1 MGYRYIVRTLTFA
14 LATTGLFIA
23 GIVSATPDAGAPKA
37 QDVRGISRIPPD
49 PSPMFER
56 GQWIFDLR
64 YQTGDIYL
72 LGVHHIELGAP
83 QATPRVMGRFA
94 IELFEG
100 PTLVERVRFDFP
112 MLISGDIPEDAGRGP
127 HPAPFDK
134 KLTTRIGVM
143 FPATSRGTRLELWDR
158 ATDRRYPLAW
168 PPADAEP
175 VRTRSMDGG

>member
-1 MGYRYIVRTLTFA
+1 MGYRLIVRTLNLT
-14 LATTGLFIA
+14 LVMTGLFFA
-23 GIVSATPDAGAPKA
+23 GIVSATPDAGAPKTHDA
-37 QDVRGISRIPPD
+37 GGISRIPPD

-72 LGVHHIELGAP
+72 LGVHRIELAAP
-83 QATPRVMGRFA
+83 QSTPRVMGRFA

-112 MLISGDIPEDAGRGP
+112 GLINGDLPVDAGRGP

-143 FPATSRGTRLELWDR
+143 FPVTSHGTRLELWDR

-168 PPADAEP
+168 PPAETQAAKAI
-175 VRTRSMDGG
+175 DGG

>member
-1 MGYRYIVRTLTFA
+1 MRTLT
-14 LATTGLFIA
+14 LTLVLTGLFFA

-37 QDVRGISRIPPD
+37 PIKGGISKIPPD

-72 LGVHHIELGAP
+72 LGVHRIELGAP

-94 IELFEG
+94 VELFEG

-112 MLISGDIPEDAGRGP
+112 GLIAGDLPEADAGRGP
-127 HPAPFDK
+127 HVAPFDK

-168 PPADAEP
+168 PPAETHVTKAI
-175 VRTRSMDGG
+175 DGG